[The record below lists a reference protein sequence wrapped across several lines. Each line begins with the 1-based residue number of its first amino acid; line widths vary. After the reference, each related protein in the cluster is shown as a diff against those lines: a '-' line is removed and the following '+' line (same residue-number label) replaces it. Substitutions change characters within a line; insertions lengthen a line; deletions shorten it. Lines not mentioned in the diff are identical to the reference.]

1 MRIKSVYPKKC
12 VYFCPVVY
20 DIADMELLK
29 SYTINLNSR
38 LTVLDKPQVMGILN
52 LTPDSFYAMSR
63 KQTENDVAT
72 RVAQLMAEGAD
83 IIDVGACSSRPGA
96 DNVSAEEE
104 MERLRRGLDILRQV
118 APEAVVSVD
127 TYRADVAAM
136 CVEEYGVAMINDIS
150 AGQLDERMFDTIARL
165 RVPYVLTH
173 MQGTPE
179 TMQASPQYVD
189 VVHDVLRFLA
199 ARAEILHE
207 KGVPDVVIDPGFGF
221 GKTLEHNYQLMDR
234 LEEFHLLELPLLVG
248 ISRKSMIY
256 RLLDV
261 TPDEALNGT
270 TALNMVALM
279 KGAHILRVHDVKA
292 CRECIQI
299 VDKLRNVS
307 L

>member
-207 KGVPDVVIDPGFGF
+207 KGVSDVVIDPGFGF

>member
-72 RVAQLMAEGAD
+72 RVAQLMAEGTD

-118 APEAVVSVD
+118 APEAIVSVD

-179 TMQASPQYVD
+179 TMQAGPQYVD

-207 KGVPDVVIDPGFGF
+207 KGVSDVVIDPGFGF

>member
-104 MERLRRGLDILRQV
+104 MERLRRGLDILRLV
-118 APEAVVSVD
+118 APEAIVSVD

-150 AGQLDERMFDTIARL
+150 AGQLDERMFDTVARL

-279 KGAHILRVHDVKA
+279 KGAHILRVHDVKV

>member
-72 RVAQLMAEGAD
+72 RIAQLMAEGAD

-118 APEAVVSVD
+118 APEAIVSVD

-150 AGQLDERMFDTIARL
+150 AGQLDERMFDTVARL

-207 KGVPDVVIDPGFGF
+207 KGVSDVVIDPGFGF

>member
-150 AGQLDERMFDTIARL
+150 AGQLDERMFDTVARL

>member
-38 LTVLDKPQVMGILN
+38 LTVLDKPRVMGSLN

-150 AGQLDERMFDTIARL
+150 AGQLDERMFDTVARL

>member
-1 MRIKSVYPKKC
+1 MAGKSVYPKKC

>member
-118 APEAVVSVD
+118 APEAIVSVD

-150 AGQLDERMFDTIARL
+150 AGQLDERMFDTVARL
-165 RVPYVLTH
+165 RVPYILTH

-179 TMQASPQYVD
+179 TMQSAPQYLD

-279 KGAHILRVHDVKA
+279 KGVHILRVHDVKA

-299 VDKLRNVS
+299 VDKLKNVS

>member
-118 APEAVVSVD
+118 APEAIVSVD

-150 AGQLDERMFDTIARL
+150 AGQLDERMFDTVARL

-279 KGAHILRVHDVKA
+279 KGAHILRVHDVKV

>member
-1 MRIKSVYPKKC
+1 
-12 VYFCPVVY
+12 
-20 DIADMELLK
+20 
-29 SYTINLNSR
+29 
-38 LTVLDKPQVMGILN
+38 
-52 LTPDSFYAMSR
+52 
-63 KQTENDVAT
+63 
-72 RVAQLMAEGAD
+72 
-83 IIDVGACSSRPGA
+83 
-96 DNVSAEEE
+96 
-104 MERLRRGLDILRQV
+104 
-118 APEAVVSVD
+118 
-127 TYRADVAAM
+127 
-136 CVEEYGVAMINDIS
+136 MINDIS
-150 AGQLDERMFDTIARL
+150 AGQLDERMFDTVARL

>member
-118 APEAVVSVD
+118 APEAIVSVD

>member
-104 MERLRRGLDILRQV
+104 MERLRRGLGILRQV

-150 AGQLDERMFDTIARL
+150 AGQLDERMFDTVARL

-299 VDKLRNVS
+299 VDRLRNVS

>member
-1 MRIKSVYPKKC
+1 
-12 VYFCPVVY
+12 
-20 DIADMELLK
+20 MELLK

-52 LTPDSFYAMSR
+52 LTPDSFYAVSR

-118 APEAVVSVD
+118 APEAIVSVD

-150 AGQLDERMFDTIARL
+150 AGQLDERMFDTVARL

>member
-150 AGQLDERMFDTIARL
+150 AGQLDERMFDTVARL
-165 RVPYVLTH
+165 RVPYILTH

>member
-52 LTPDSFYAMSR
+52 LTPDSFYVMSR
-63 KQTENDVAT
+63 KQTENDVAM

-118 APEAVVSVD
+118 APEAIVSVD

-150 AGQLDERMFDTIARL
+150 AGQLDERMFDTVARL